1 VKGSRCENEA
11 VLVILD
17 ANVLIADFRMDGN
30 AFRILLADGGEA
42 GIRIGIPEVVV
53 REATRKLRREL
64 EDRVPRAAKLTD
76 ELRKL
81 LVDAEISF
89 DVETTVSKYE
99 TRLRDL
105 ATNSAGWELL
115 PMPDVEHS
123 DVLGRLHSSRA
134 PARGDGKGYQDI
146 LIWETLKAQLHR
158 DSHVVLVSNDGD
170 FADSEGQLDAE
181 LTAEASRVR
190 PDVHVELIRSL
201 KALVEEHVVPLR
213 RIEDFWQSF
222 DRSRQTDL
230 ENALGE
236 KLVRR
241 SLSPDI
247 RHMVTPRAGEAWI
260 NSVVDMSDVEIRD
273 ARMLSND
280 EIAFEMLADV
290 EVVVE
295 TDTPANDQDAQQVAT
310 WLTVRAEARWDSAI
324 SQPSHIGIL
333 ETRFSG

>member
-1 VKGSRCENEA
+1 M
-11 VLVILD
+11 LVILD

-42 GIRIGIPEVVV
+42 GIQIGLPEVVV

-81 LVDAEISF
+81 LVDAEICF
-89 DVETTVSKYE
+89 DVETVVSNYE
-99 TRLRDL
+99 TKLRDL
-105 ATNSAGWELL
+105 ATSSPGWELL

-181 LTAEASRVR
+181 LAAEASRVR
-190 PDVHVELIRSL
+190 PDVHIELIRSL
-201 KALVEEHVVPLR
+201 KALVEEHIALH
-213 RIEDFWQSF
+213 RIEGFWQSF
-222 DRSRQTDL
+222 DRSRQTAF

-236 KLVRR
+236 KLVGQW
-241 SLSPDI
+241 LSPDI
-247 RHMVTPRAGEAWI
+247 RHKVTPRAGEAWI
-260 NSVVDMSDVEIRD
+260 HSVVDMSDVEARD
-273 ARMLSND
+273 ARMLSNG

-290 EVVVE
+290 EIVVE
-295 TDTPANDQDAQQVAT
+295 TDTPANDEDAQQVAT
-310 WLTVRAEARWDSAI
+310 WLTIRAEARWDSAI
-324 SQPSHIGIL
+324 SKPSHIGIL